1 MRVLLDT
8 NALIYLLDK
17 RAPQHIQDRLKGL
30 LQDVEKSKGQLVI
43 PAPVIAEYLVNAEAG
58 GAELLTRLLQSRFV
72 SIAPF
77 DHVAA
82 EECAAMQRI
91 ANATGN
97 KRHPLPKDATWQ
109 KVKVDRQIVA
119 IAKVRATRI
128 VADDGDI
135 HALANAES
143 FPVHTVGSLPL
154 PVWAQ
159 QMQLVGLPTA
169 PQPKRRIRIGA
180 EPVLTPE
187 GKPAP

>member
-17 RAPQHIQDRLKGL
+17 RASQHIQDRLKGMI
-30 LQDVEKSKGQLVI
+30 QDVDKSKGQVII
-43 PAPVIAEYLVNAEAG
+43 PAPVIAEYLVNAG
-58 GAELLTRLLQSRFV
+58 LTGQTLLTALLQSRFV
-72 SIAPF
+72 TVAPF

-82 EECAAMQRI
+82 EECAAMQRT

-97 KRHPLPKDATWQ
+97 KRHPLPKDAAWQ

-135 HALANAES
+135 HALAHAEK
-143 FPVHTVGSLPL
+143 FPVQTVASLPL
-154 PVWAQ
+154 PAWAQ
-159 QMQLVGLPTA
+159 QMHLVGV
-169 PQPKRRIRIGA
+169 Q
-180 EPVLTPE
+180 
-187 GKPAP
+187 PAPHPPQLRMRLGSVIASVDKPLP

>member
-30 LQDVEKSKGQLVI
+30 LEDVDKSKGQVI
-43 PAPVIAEYLVNAEAG
+43 IPTPVIAEYLVNCESAG
-58 GAELLTRLLQSRFV
+58 RALLDSLLQNRFV
-72 SIAPF
+72 TIAPF
-77 DHVAA
+77 DHLAA
-82 EECAAMQRI
+82 EECAVMQRT
-91 ANATGN
+91 ASATGN
-97 KRHPLPKDATWQ
+97 KRHPLPKDAGWQ

-135 HALANAES
+135 HALAAAEKV
-143 FPVHTVGSLPL
+143 PAQTVESLPL

-159 QMQLVGLPTA
+159 QMHLVG
-169 PQPKRRIRIGA
+169 
-180 EPVLTPE
+180 VL
-187 GKPAP
+187 PAPHLPQRRMRSGPVVASANTPTS